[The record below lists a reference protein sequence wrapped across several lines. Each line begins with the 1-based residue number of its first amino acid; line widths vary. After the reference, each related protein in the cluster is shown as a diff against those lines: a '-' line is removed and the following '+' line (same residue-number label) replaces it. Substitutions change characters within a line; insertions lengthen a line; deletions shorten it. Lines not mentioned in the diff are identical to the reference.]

1 MPNKLAALSPAKA
14 AGVPPTLRRI
24 LFLFGIAALPCL
36 ISFGQVYSGSLTG
49 VVKDPSGAAVPNAK
63 AVLTDQDKGFTYATI
78 TDTEGRY
85 VLRNL
90 PPGSY
95 SLKVS
100 ATGMRPYSP
109 PPLTLTVGQN
119 AEVNVDFEIQ
129 GTAEKVDV
137 EATATLLQTQDAS
150 TGQLVNQKFIN
161 DLPLTSRSV
170 FNLAQLSPGVTQA
183 AGGSFG
189 LNAGATNFISN
200 GGRNSTADIVLDGVS
215 QTNNENNSGVTT
227 ALYTPSVDAVQE
239 FNVQQNTY
247 TAEVGFGGNTVI
259 NVVTK
264 SGTNQYHGSLFEFL
278 QNSALNANNF
288 FNNQNGVK
296 ISPKKNNQFGGT
308 IGGPIRKDKLF
319 FFFDYQG
326 TISRSTGTA
335 RAGVASAA
343 ERQGDFSE

>member
-1 MPNKLAALSPAKA
+1 MPNMLAPISPATA
-14 AGVPPTLRRI
+14 AGMPPTLRRI
-24 LFLFGIAALPCL
+24 FFLFGIAAFLCL
-36 ISFGQVYSGSLTG
+36 VSFGQVYSGSLTG

-63 AVLTDQDKGFTYATI
+63 VVLTDQDKGFTYASL

-85 VLRNL
+85 VMRNL

-95 SLKVS
+95 SLKVT
-100 ATGMRPYSP
+100 ATGMRPYAP

-200 GGRNSTADIVLDGVS
+200 GGRNSTADIVMDGVS

-264 SGTNQYHGSLFEFL
+264 SGTNQFHGS
-278 QNSALNANNF
+278 A
-288 FNNQNGVK
+288 V
-296 ISPKKNNQFGGT
+296 
-308 IGGPIRKDKLF
+308 
-319 FFFDYQG
+319 
-326 TISRSTGTA
+326 
-335 RAGVASAA
+335 
-343 ERQGDFSE
+343 